1 MTKVLPKR
9 HLAKAI
15 TWRIIATLTT
25 IFLAWIITKDTEIAL
40 KVGVVDVIVK
50 FALYYLHER
59 VWYKY
64 SRFGVKEN
72 KNNS

>member
-9 HLAKAI
+9 HLVKSI

-25 IFLAWIITKDTEIAL
+25 ISLAWIITGNTEIAI
-40 KVGVVDVIVK
+40 KVGAVDMIVK
-50 FALYYLHER
+50 FVMYYLHER

-64 SRFGVKEN
+64 SRFGVREN
-72 KNNS
+72 KK